1 MISRQIAIVEPYENP
16 NLDNP
21 NLDNPNLSNQGTSQ
35 IVDIPVDYP
44 ISVNVPNI
52 SVNVPNIS
60 VNVPNIPVN
69 VPNVPVNL
77 GNNYLVD
84 LEIQPINT
92 PTASTITSPTA
103 STTTSPTASTTT
115 SPTASTTTSPTG
127 SKKAKSSKNMQY
139 LIYGG
144 GALAVIIVYK
154 LLFSNKEN

>member
-21 NLDNPNLSNQGTSQ
+21 NLSNQGTSQ
-35 IVDIPVDYP
+35 IVNIPVDYP
-44 ISVNVPNI
+44 IPT
-52 SVNVPNIS
+52 
-60 VNVPNIPVN
+60 NVPNIPVN
-69 VPNVPVNL
+69 VPNVPVNVPNIPVNL
-77 GNNYLVD
+77 GTNNLVD
-84 LEIQPINT
+84 AEIQPIKT
-92 PTASTITSPTA
+92 PTSSTTTSPTSSTTTSPTS
-103 STTTSPTASTTT
+103 STTTSPTA
-115 SPTASTTTSPTG
+115 

>member
-35 IVDIPVDYP
+35 IVNIPVDYP
-44 ISVNVPNI
+44 ISVNVPN
-52 SVNVPNIS
+52 
-60 VNVPNIPVN
+60 

-77 GNNYLVD
+77 GNNNLVD

-103 STTTSPTASTTT
+103 STTTSTTTSPTASTTTSTTTSPTASTTT
-115 SPTASTTTSPTG
+115 SPTASTTTSPIG

>member
-35 IVDIPVDYP
+35 IVNIPVDYP
-44 ISVNVPNI
+44 IPT
-52 SVNVPNIS
+52 
-60 VNVPNIPVN
+60 NVPNIPVN
-69 VPNVPVNL
+69 L
-77 GNNYLVD
+77 GNNNLVD

-92 PTASTITSPTA
+92 PTASTTTSTTTSPTA
-103 STTTSPTASTTT
+103 STTTSTTTSPTASTTT
-115 SPTASTTTSPTG
+115 SPIASTTTSPTG

-154 LLFSNKEN
+154 LLFSNKKN

>member
-21 NLDNPNLSNQGTSQ
+21 NLSNQGTSQ
-35 IVDIPVDYP
+35 IVNIPVDYP
-44 ISVNVPNI
+44 IPT
-52 SVNVPNIS
+52 
-60 VNVPNIPVN
+60 NVPNIPVN
-69 VPNVPVNL
+69 VPNVPVNVPNIPVNL
-77 GNNYLVD
+77 GTNNLVD
-84 LEIQPINT
+84 AEIQPIKT
-92 PTASTITSPTA
+92 PTSSTTTSPTSSTTTSPTSSTTTSPTSSTTTSPTS
-103 STTTSPTASTTT
+103 STTTSPTA
-115 SPTASTTTSPTG
+115 